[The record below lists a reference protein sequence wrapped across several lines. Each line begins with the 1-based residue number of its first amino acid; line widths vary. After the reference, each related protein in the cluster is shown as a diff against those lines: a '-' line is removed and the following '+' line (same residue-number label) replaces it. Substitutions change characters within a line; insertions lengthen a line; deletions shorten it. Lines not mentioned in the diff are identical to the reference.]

1 MTRSTKPHG
10 SWRSLI
16 TSEVVVTESAR
27 LSDIL
32 LDGGDIY
39 WNRTRPHEGGRSVLV
54 RHSPDGRQEDVN
66 PPPLSV
72 RTRVHEYGGGA
83 ATVDRGTVY
92 YSNFSDQRLYC
103 QMSGAAPVPLT
114 PAPQEPATPDRSLR
128 YADGIIDQRRRCWIG
143 VREDHTGESELPINT
158 IVDIDL
164 AAGGPGRVLVGGND
178 FYSSPKLSPDGTRL
192 AWLTWHLPHMPWVG
206 TELFVADIA
215 DDGTLGDARLVAGS
229 ETESVFQ
236 PEWSHDGVLYF
247 VSDRSGWWNLYRL
260 EGGAARPLCPKAAE
274 FGQPQWNFGLSS
286 YAFVDAAR
294 LVCSYSE
301 EGRQYLAQLDLASL
315 TLTPIELPYTEF
327 GYLRAR
333 GEQVVFRGGSPA
345 HAAAIVL
352 LDLTSGVSKV
362 LHHSAPI
369 ATAPE
374 LRRYF
379 SPPKHVEFPTADGE
393 SAHALHYAPFNPD
406 FTAPPGEKPP
416 LLVRCHGGP
425 TSATSSTL
433 DLRIQY
439 WTSRGIAVLDVDYRG
454 STGYGRAYRDR
465 LHGHWGVAD
474 VDDCIDGARFLITE
488 GQVDP
493 DRVVITGGS
502 AGGYTTLCALA
513 FRDFF
518 KAGASHYGV
527 SDAAALARDTHK
539 FERRYLDWLIGPY
552 PEQERLYRDRSPVW
566 HAANV
571 KAPVIF
577 FQGDQDKVVPP
588 NQTELMVNA
597 LRSNRI
603 PVAYLLFSGE
613 QHGFRHGANI
623 KRAVDA
629 ELYFFATLAFR
640 ADLTF

>member
-1 MTRSTKPHG
+1 MTRSTKPYG

-16 TSEVVVTESAR
+16 TSDVVATESVR

-39 WNRTRPHEGGRSVLV
+39 WNETRPHEGGRSVLV
-54 RHSPDGRQEDVN
+54 RHSHDGRQEDVN
-66 PPPLSV
+66 PPPFGA
-72 RTRVHEYGGGA
+72 RTRVHEYGGAA

-92 YSNFSDQRLYC
+92 YSNFSDQRLYF
-103 QMSGAAPVPLT
+103 QTSGAAPVPLT
-114 PAPQEPATPDRSLR
+114 PAPQTSATPDRNLR
-128 YADGIIDQRRRCWIG
+128 YGDGIIDQRRRRWIG
-143 VREDHTGESELPINT
+143 VREDHTGEGELPVNT

-164 AAGGPGRVLVGGND
+164 AAGGPGRVLIGGND
-178 FYSSPKLSPDGTRL
+178 FYSSPKLSPNGQSL
-192 AWLTWHLPHMPWVG
+192 AWLAWRLPHMPWVG

-215 DDGTLGDARLVAGS
+215 DDGTLLDARLVAGS
-229 ETESVFQ
+229 DTESVFQ
-236 PEWSHDGVLYF
+236 PEWSPDGNLYF
-247 VSDRSGWWNLYRL
+247 VSDRTGWWNLYRL
-260 EGGAARPLCPKAAE
+260 EGDAAQPVCPKAAE
-274 FGQPQWNFGLSS
+274 FGQPQWNFGLST
-286 YAFVDAAR
+286 YAFVDPGR
-294 LVCSYSE
+294 LVCSYSQA
-301 EGRQYLAQLDLASL
+301 GRQHLAQLHLASL
-315 TLTPIELPYTEF
+315 TLTPMELPYTEF

-345 HAAAIVL
+345 DAAAIVL

-362 LHHSAPI
+362 LQRSAPV
-369 ATAPE
+369 AAAPE
-374 LRRYF
+374 FRHYF
-379 SPPKHVEFPTADGE
+379 SLPRHLEFPTTDGE
-393 SAHALHYAPFNPD
+393 SAHALHYAPCNPD
-406 FTAPPGEKPP
+406 FTAPPSEKPP

-425 TSATSSTL
+425 TSSASSTL

-465 LHGHWGVAD
+465 LHGQWGVVD
-474 VDDCIDGARFLITE
+474 VDDCIDGARFLIAE
-488 GQVDP
+488 GHADP

-552 PEQERLYRDRSPVW
+552 PEQEQLYRARSPVW

-588 NQTELMVNA
+588 NQTELMVGA
-597 LRSNRI
+597 LRNNRI
-603 PVAYLLFSGE
+603 AVAYLLFSEE
-613 QHGFRHGANI
+613 QHGFRHGPNI
-623 KRAVDA
+623 KRALDA

-640 ADLTF
+640 TDLTF

>member
-1 MTRSTKPHG
+1 MTRSTKPYG
-10 SWRSLI
+10 SWRSPI
-16 TSEVVVTESAR
+16 TSDLVAAESVR
-27 LSDIL
+27 LSDVL

-39 WNRTRPHEGGRSVLV
+39 WNETRPNEGGRSVLV
-54 RHSPDGRQEDVN
+54 RHSPDGRAEDVN
-66 PPPLSV
+66 PPPLSA

-83 ATVDRGTVY
+83 ATVDRGTAY

-103 QMSGAAPVPLT
+103 QTSGTAPVPLT
-114 PAPQEPATPDRSLR
+114 PAPQTPATPDRSLR
-128 YADGIIDQRRRCWIG
+128 YADGFIDQRRRRWIG
-143 VREDHTGESELPINT
+143 VREDHTGGGELPINT

-178 FYSSPKLSPDGTRL
+178 FYSSPKLSPDGARL
-192 AWLTWHLPHMPWVG
+192 AWLTWRLPHMPWVG

-215 DDGTLGDARLVAGS
+215 DDGTLGDAECVAGS

-236 PEWSHDGVLYF
+236 PEWSPDGVLYF
-247 VSDRSGWWNLYRL
+247 VSDRSGWWNLYRQQ
-260 EGGAARPLCPKAAE
+260 GGAARPVCPKAAE
-274 FGQPQWNFGLSS
+274 FGLPQWNFGLST
-286 YAFVDAAR
+286 YAFVDARR

-301 EGRQYLAQLDLASL
+301 AGRQYLAQLDLASL
-315 TLTPIELPYTEF
+315 TLTPINLPYTEF

-362 LHHSAPI
+362 LQHSAPI
-369 ATAPE
+369 AAAPE
-374 LRRYF
+374 LRCCF
-379 SPPKHVEFPTADGE
+379 SLPRHVEFPTADGE
-393 SAHALHYAPFNPD
+393 NAHALHYAPFNPD
-406 FTAPPGEKPP
+406 FTAPPAERPP
-416 LLVRCHGGP
+416 LLVQCHGGP
-425 TSATSSTL
+425 TSAASSTL

-439 WTSRGIAVLDVDYRG
+439 WTSRGIAVLDVDHRG

-465 LHGHWGVAD
+465 LHRHWGVVD
-474 VDDCIDGARFLITE
+474 VDDCIDGAKFLIAE
-488 GQVDP
+488 GHADP

-552 PEQERLYRDRSPVW
+552 PEQEQLYRERSPVL
-566 HAANV
+566 HAADV

-577 FQGDQDKVVPP
+577 FQGDQDRVVPP
-588 NQTELMVNA
+588 NQTELMVGA
-597 LRSNRI
+597 LRGNRI
-603 PVAYLLFSGE
+603 PVAYLLFGGE
-613 QHGFRHGANI
+613 QHGFRQGANI
-623 KRAVDA
+623 KRALDA